1 MASDRMLRPSPSG
14 PRTKLHPCSSFRP
27 GRTYPSEMAS
37 DPHTKSLLRR
47 FLGLVVFLSIILIV
61 TTGTRAYA
69 AQSYLIPSPSM
80 SPTLQPGDRV
90 VVDKLFS
97 TVHRG
102 DIIVFNRAPGDTDLQ
117 YPVLVKRVI
126 GLPGETIAS
135 SGDTIYINGKPITQS
150 WLPTLTGFCSQSAF
164 NIHTQRI
171 PVGQYFVMGDCR
183 GDSSDSR
190 YWGTVPQGN
199 IIGKVTAIVWHG
211 GHPWI
216 HWF

>member
-1 MASDRMLRPSPSG
+1 MAP
-14 PRTKLHPCSSFRP
+14 
-27 GRTYPSEMAS
+27 
-37 DPHTKSLLRR
+37 DPHAKSLLRR
-47 FLGLVVFLSIILIV
+47 FLGVLVFLSIILIV

-69 AQSYLIPSPSM
+69 AQSYFIPSPSM

-102 DIIVFNRAPGDTDLQ
+102 DIIVFNRAPGDTDVQ
-117 YPVLVKRVI
+117 YPILVKRVV
-126 GLPGETIAS
+126 GLPGETISS
-135 SGDTIYINGKPITQS
+135 SGDTIYIDGRPIAQP
-150 WLPTLTGFCSQSAF
+150 WLPTLSGFCAQSAF
-164 NIHTQRI
+164 DIRAQRI
-171 PVGQYFVMGDCR
+171 PSGQYFVMGDCR

-199 IIGKVTAIVWHG
+199 IIGKVTAIVWRG